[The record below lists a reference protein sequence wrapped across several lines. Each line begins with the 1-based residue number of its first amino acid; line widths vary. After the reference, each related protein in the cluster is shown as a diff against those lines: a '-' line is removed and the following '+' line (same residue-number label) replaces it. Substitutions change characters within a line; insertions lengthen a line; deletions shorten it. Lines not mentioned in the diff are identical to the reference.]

1 MPAPTLTTRTPG
13 APADPAEAAPPD
25 ITAGERDTL
34 VTVTQ
39 AQLNAMVNA
48 AVAASRVQS
57 PSMPKIKDLPDA
69 SSIDVRTLKEMVLT
83 KSGWIVPPRYGM
95 PVAPEL
101 R

>member
-13 APADPAEAAPPD
+13 APADPAAPPD

-39 AQLNAMVNA
+39 AQLNAMVHA
-48 AVAASRVQS
+48 AVATARVQS
-57 PSMPKIKDLPDA
+57 PSMPKIEDLPDA
-69 SSIDVRTLKEMVLT
+69 ASIDVRTLKEMVLT
-83 KSGWIVPPRYGM
+83 KSGWLVPPRYGM